1 MDREPTPT
9 VVASLS
15 ASSGPCKGSIAICA
29 AGLVA
34 NLRQAVEAAAPKDD
48 QMESVT
54 TLTAV
59 VRNVPFSMVSPMSAP
74 PLVSSAPPSP
84 SAPPPLPMRRR
95 LLPTATWKG
104 DAAAVNHAAERW
116 PTIASGSGHLLRGL
130 QNEAMGCQD
139 RTIEVAG
146 SASKVSGLASVVKEL
161 ITLVQAATDPLTLQT
176 AASEAACG
184 GPAQVVAYSVGIN
197 ATVTIGAHQAEQME
211 ASATA
216 AKIDVAMSPSGGGTA
231 PGITPLLL
239 VMAVSGSV
247 SDYEDTSAL
256 QAPLATLM
264 HTCTCTSTRM
274 HAHIHRSYITPPANQ
289 RKRSIMPTSTL
300 AGFARCPCRR

>member
-1 MDREPTPT
+1 
-9 VVASLS
+9 
-15 ASSGPCKGSIAICA
+15 
-29 AGLVA
+29 
-34 NLRQAVEAAAPKDD
+34 
-48 QMESVT
+48 
-54 TLTAV
+54 
-59 VRNVPFSMVSPMSAP
+59 
-74 PLVSSAPPSP
+74 
-84 SAPPPLPMRRR
+84 
-95 LLPTATWKG
+95 
-104 DAAAVNHAAERW
+104 
-116 PTIASGSGHLLRGL
+116 
-130 QNEAMGCQD
+130 MGCQD

-146 SASKVSGLASVVKEL
+146 SASKVSGLASVVQEL

-184 GPAQVVAYSVGIN
+184 GPAKVVAYSVGIN

-264 HTCTCTSTRM
+264 HTCTCTCTRM
-274 HAHIHRSYITPPANQ
+274 HAHIHRSYISSSTRDLSCQPP
-289 RKRSIMPTSTL
+289 P
-300 AGFARCPCRR
+300 